1 VNLSGSGIGGTG
13 TITISWNSGL
23 IGANPSVSPS
33 VTTNYTMT
41 VTDANGCSATDEI
54 TITVLP
60 LPSALGSPQNATGS
74 APLFVSFS
82 NNSTN
87 STDYV
92 WSFGNGQN
100 ANSSNPTTV
109 STTYTEPGLYIVSLV
124 ASNGLC
130 SDTWEGNVLVLPIG
144 EMTFEV
150 PNVFSPNGDGSND
163 FYGIFSTNAASQ
175 EAGIYNRWG
184 NLMVE
189 LNEPNAVW
197 DGKVNGNEAAEGVYF
212 MKYRIVG
219 FNGTEKEGQTFLHLI
234 RD

>member
-1 VNLSGSGIGGTG
+1 MVCVLIHGS
-13 TITISWNSGL
+13 
-23 IGANPSVSPS
+23 
-33 VTTNYTMT
+33 
-41 VTDANGCSATDEI
+41 
-54 TITVLP
+54 
-60 LPSALGSPQNATGS
+60 
-74 APLFVSFS
+74 
-82 NNSTN
+82 
-87 STDYV
+87 
-92 WSFGNGQN
+92 
-100 ANSSNPTTV
+100 
-109 STTYTEPGLYIVSLV
+109 
-124 ASNGLC
+124 
-130 SDTWEGNVLVLPIG
+130 VLVLPLG